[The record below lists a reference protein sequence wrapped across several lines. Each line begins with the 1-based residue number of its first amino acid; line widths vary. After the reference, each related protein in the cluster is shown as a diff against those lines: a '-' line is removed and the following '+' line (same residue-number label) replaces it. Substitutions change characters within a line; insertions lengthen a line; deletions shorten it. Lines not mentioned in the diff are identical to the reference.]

1 MFQLIRTLNS
11 MDLVAR
17 QAPVFGASFVIAS
30 LFYKF
35 GSFALEAVAF
45 LVTWFVLDALV
56 EGVRLLLAR
65 REPGPNRAG

>member
-1 MFQLIRTLNS
+1 MFQLMRVLSTS
-11 MDLVAR
+11 ELVAR
-17 QAPVFGASFVIAS
+17 QAPIFAAAFVIAS

-56 EGVRLLLAR
+56 EAVRHALR
-65 REPGPNRAG
+65 RPADDSATR